1 MNAQSNT
8 TDNNIFKPTPL
19 STYKDAKFQPLIH
32 NLITHPSATLLHAG
46 SGGMKS
52 LFSMYLTSCI
62 ARGLPLFDEYQV
74 EQKNVFYLDCEM
86 GYASIAQ
93 RARMMNLMELD
104 EQVFSYF
111 STANIA
117 EFTLSDNDTQERLI
131 ESLVAN
137 NYEVI
142 VIDNVRTGFRL
153 TDENKAESWQ
163 LVNDLVIKLRNN
175 GISTLILHHNNKS
188 GNYSGSQAS
197 ENAVENIISL
207 IPTEIQDQKILSVSK
222 ERDEYGLRK
231 ELMNESI
238 LFDPDLGVFHCK
250 KIITLPLRDK
260 VRKIEQR
267 LIAGEFNHVREVGQ
281 ALIDEGVL
289 PNRNE
294 SKVKKEIC
302 KVFASY
308 AVNAEKLSNTET
320 LTQWLKEVPDSVKFT
335 Y

>member
-1 MNAQSNT
+1 MKAQTNI
-8 TDNNIFKPTPL
+8 TDNNPFKPTPL
-19 STYKDAKFQPLIH
+19 STYKDATFKPLIH

-62 ARGLPLFDEYQV
+62 AKGTPLFEQLPV
-74 EQKNVFYLDCEM
+74 EQKNVFYIDCEM
-86 GYASIAQ
+86 GHASIAQ
-93 RARMMNLMELD
+93 RARTMGLMDLD
-104 EQVFSYF
+104 QQVFSYF
-111 STANIA
+111 STSNF
-117 EFTLSDNDTQERLI
+117 EGFTLSDPETQEQLI
-131 ESLVAN
+131 NALVTN
-137 NYEVI
+137 NYEVV

-153 TDENKAESWQ
+153 ADENKAESWQ
-163 LVNDLVIKLRNN
+163 PVNDLTIKLRNN
-175 GISTLILHHNNKS
+175 GISTFILHHNNKS

-197 ENAVENIISL
+197 ENAVENIISIL
-207 IPTEIQDQKILSVSK
+207 PTEIQEQKIISISK

-250 KIITLPLRDK
+250 KVITLPIRDK

-267 LIAGEFNHVREVGQ
+267 LIVGDFKTIGAVGQ

-294 SKVKKEIC
+294 SRVKKEIC
-302 KVFASY
+302 KVFATY
-308 AVNAEKLSNTET
+308 AINAEDLSNTET
-320 LTQWLKEVPDSVKFT
+320 LTQWLKAVPDSVKFT

>member
-1 MNAQSNT
+1 MKAQINT
-8 TDNNIFKPTPL
+8 IDNNPFKPTPL
-19 STYKDAKFQPLIH
+19 STYKDATFKPLIH

-62 ARGLPLFDEYQV
+62 AQGLPLFNEYQV

-93 RARMMNLMELD
+93 RARMMGLMELD
-104 EQVFSYF
+104 QQVFSYF
-111 STANIA
+111 STANI
-117 EFTLSDNDTQERLI
+117 EDFSLSDPETQKQLVD
-131 ESLVAN
+131 SLVAN

-153 TDENKAESWQ
+153 ADENKAESWQ
-163 LVNDLVIKLRNN
+163 PVNDLVIKLRNK
-175 GISTLILHHNNKS
+175 GISCFILHHNNKS

-197 ENAVENIISL
+197 ENAVENIIS
-207 IPTEIQDQKILSVSK
+207 IQPTEKQDLKILSITK
-222 ERDEYGLRK
+222 ERDEYGLRR

-238 LFDPDLGVFHCK
+238 LFDADLGVFHC
-250 KIITLPLRDK
+250 
-260 VRKIEQR
+260 RKIETPTYKELVREVEQR
-267 LIAGEFNHVREVGQ
+267 LISGEFKTVRDVGQ

-294 SKVKKEIC
+294 SRVKKEIC

-308 AVNAEKLSNTET
+308 AINAEELSNTET
-320 LTQWLKEVPDSVKFT
+320 LTQWLKAAPDSVKFT